1 MLVSLEVVRSL
12 GHILKEELT
21 AFYDRLNMVFE
32 KMRDDFKI
40 FETKQHKTETLKTI
54 DFWN

>member
-40 FETKQHKTETLKTI
+40 FETKQHKTETLKI
-54 DFWN
+54 KL

>member
-21 AFYDRLNMVFE
+21 AFYDRLNMVLE

-40 FETKQHKTETLKTI
+40 FETKQHKTETLKI
-54 DFWN
+54 KL